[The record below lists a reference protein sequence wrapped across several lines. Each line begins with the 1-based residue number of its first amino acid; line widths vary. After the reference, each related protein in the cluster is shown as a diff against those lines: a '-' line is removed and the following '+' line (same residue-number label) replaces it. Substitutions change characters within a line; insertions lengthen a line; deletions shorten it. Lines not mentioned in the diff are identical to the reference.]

1 MESVTSRDGT
11 TIAHET
17 YGQGPPLI
25 TVCGA
30 TCDRALMRP
39 TAQALSQHFMTV
51 NYDRRGRLCQG
62 SLSGHSGTL
71 PWWLLEG
78 VEADDRA
85 GQHGQRVE
93 PFGISLVADWQPS
106 EAAKPGPAVF
116 DRPAVA
122 AQPLRRLDHAPGDS
136 RADATPAQVGPAAA
150 MS

>member
-39 TAQALSQHFMTV
+39 TAQALSQHFTTV

-93 PFGISLVADWQPS
+93 PFGISLVADGSRRKLPS
-106 EAAKPGPAVF
+106 QAPLCSIVQRW
-116 DRPAVA
+116 RPSRCDDSIM
-122 AQPLRRLDHAPGDS
+122 RRAIRGRMP
-136 RADATPAQVGPAAA
+136 RRRR
-150 MS
+150 